1 VNRRSQSQ
9 QQLRP
14 AGDRAIQAGDGD
26 AFLFWL
32 GFPRGRSGRTGRRTR
47 DTHNSLGFGL
57 REKLLITGKKDAGR
71 VETWLG
77 QEDEVVGRSLGI
89 ALDRARE
96 QGNERTSRTPPATSA
111 AQRLVLDGIA
121 VCQQTRHAGFCFRKR
136 TEKRRYGL

>member
-1 VNRRSQSQ
+1 MNRRSQSQ

-32 GFPRGRSGRTGRRTR
+32 GFPRGRSGRAGRRR
-47 DTHNSLGFGL
+47 ADTTIWAQGETTHH
-57 REKLLITGKKDAGR
+57 ITGKKDAGR

-96 QGNERTSRTPPATSA
+96 QGNERTSRTPRATSA

-121 VCQQTRHAGFCFRKR
+121 VCQQARHAAGFCFRKR